1 MSRSAPPAAR
11 RRHKGRWSK
20 KRSVG
25 GKRSAQEKNCC
36 RRMRRKK
43 RYLSCASVAACGMS
57 LKKKGRSP
65 CGSGPS
71 LGRKR
76 PRRAT
81 VTREHLSLP
90 HCNNIHRVA
99 QNASTVDPIVPH
111 FTQNFLHFLQSRS
124 TRAVPRHPLEFTINC
139 RNIRRLIH
147 SEKRFC
153 TCVKFRQDSQKR
165 RLGRGLNAIQVIAV
179 ICRTHSRAPFRPLT
193 NCPRWLERVSLKPLS
208 FDPKP

>member
-1 MSRSAPPAAR
+1 PRRSSRGNSARRIAPVSGGRSGISVKPRRSASRTTTQEPLLEKP
-11 RRHKGRWSK
+11 
-20 KRSVG
+20 SVG
-25 GKRSAQEKNCC
+25 GKRAAQEKKLLQKNAQEKALFGSASAAPC
-36 RRMRRKK
+36 RM
-43 RYLSCASVAACGMS
+43 V

-111 FTQNFLHFLQSRS
+111 FPQNLLHFVQSRS
-124 TRAVPRHPLEFTINC
+124 TVRQSGFRHPSEFTINF

-147 SEKRFC
+147 SPAGDFALRK
-153 TCVKFRQDSQKR
+153 
-165 RLGRGLNAIQVIAV
+165 IQA
-179 ICRTHSRAPFRPLT
+179 
-193 NCPRWLERVSLKPLS
+193 
-208 FDPKP
+208 